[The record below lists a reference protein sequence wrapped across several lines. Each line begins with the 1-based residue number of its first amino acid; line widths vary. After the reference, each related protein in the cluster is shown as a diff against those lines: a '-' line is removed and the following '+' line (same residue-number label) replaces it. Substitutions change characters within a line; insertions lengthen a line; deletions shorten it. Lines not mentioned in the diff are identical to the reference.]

1 MKILVR
7 GCGWVT
13 VAGSG
18 RGPLS
23 DGAFAVAGQPR
34 ISDSS
39 LVGWSGGSRFGRL
52 DLFSRVGV
60 AAVALALQDAGLR
73 TGETGGELRDI
84 GLIVATVSGSQRT
97 DREFYQSMTATPGLG
112 SPALFVYTLATSFV
126 GEAALR
132 FGLSGATLAL
142 NENEIS
148 GLDALRVA
156 FEQLSNGDDVAF
168 LVGVNNLFP
177 AEKPFPSLGQ
187 GACFLVLE
195 KERRS
200 DPQNTYGELVFDDKL
215 ENVCFNG
222 FPCSGIIGLGEM
234 LAENSL

>member
-13 VAGSG
+13 PAGSG
-18 RGPLS
+18 RGPLPA
-23 DGAFAVAGQPR
+23 GAFAVAGQPR

-60 AAVALALQDAGLR
+60 AAVALALQDAGLG
-73 TGETGGELRDI
+73 TGESGAGLRDI

-97 DREFYQSMTATPGLG
+97 DQEFFQSMTATPGLG

-132 FGLSGATLAL
+132 FGLSGTTLAL
-142 NENEIS
+142 NEKEIS
-148 GLDALRVA
+148 GLDALKVA
-156 FEQLSNGDDVAF
+156 FEQLPHGDDVAL
-168 LVGVNNLFP
+168 LVGINNLFP
-177 AEKPFPSLGQ
+177 AEKSLLSLGQ
-187 GACFLVLE
+187 GACFVVLE
-195 KERRS
+195 KES
-200 DPQNTYGELVFDDKL
+200 LSEPQSAYGELVSDNRL
-215 ENVCFNG
+215 ESLCFNG
-222 FPCSGIIGLGEM
+222 VPCSGILGLGEM
-234 LAENSL
+234 LTEID